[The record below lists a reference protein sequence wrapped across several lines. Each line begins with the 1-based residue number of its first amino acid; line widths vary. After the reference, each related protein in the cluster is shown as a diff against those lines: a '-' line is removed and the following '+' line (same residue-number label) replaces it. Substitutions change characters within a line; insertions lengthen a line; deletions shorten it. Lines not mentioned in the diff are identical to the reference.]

1 MVSEILTI
9 SILLFAQLFAIALIV
24 VVAVDGWK
32 KVISDKNS
40 AKVALFFSAA
50 VLLVT
55 GVGILQAFQL
65 PLFTPAF
72 LLFFLPL
79 ETVQLVLGFLYFLVD
94 WFITSYIV
102 CQGTSGLYK
111 ILKKYQAYKTAL
123 ENVQKPPE
131 NTV

>member
-9 SILLFAQLFAIALIV
+9 SILLFAQLFAIAVIV
-24 VVAVDGWK
+24 VAAVDGWK
-32 KVISDKNS
+32 KVVSDKNS
-40 AKVALFFSAA
+40 ARIALIFSAA

-79 ETVQLVLGFLYFLVD
+79 EIVQLILGFLYFLVD
-94 WFITSYIV
+94 WFITAYIV

-111 ILKKYQAYKTAL
+111 ILKKYQAYKASL
-123 ENVQKPPE
+123 ENITKPPE
-131 NTV
+131 NTA